1 MSLSHLYL
9 HLKNDLHINNST
21 DLHQSFP
28 WLHPV
33 QAKFTTIRV
42 LSVML
47 SSHAQSASYLL
58 YAFTVNEQRLA
69 LQINSLIRVSRRA
82 LLNSLTLDQVQALF
96 TKSVMEF
103 FSSFVH
109 TTCNLSV
116 SSRYLALDGA
126 YHPLKTPLSKYPTL
140 SNTPKLTISLRG
152 FHSESHTHSTYLD
165 RGNKDVLSTF
175 PTCAGLRRWAFPSSI
190 AFTEG
195 ILVSFFTSA

>member
-1 MSLSHLYL
+1 MICTS
-9 HLKNDLHINNST
+9 ITRT

-28 WLHPV
+28 WLRPV

-47 SSHAQSASYLL
+47 SSHAEASYLL

-82 LLNSLTLDQVQALF
+82 LLRSLTLDQVQALF
-96 TKSVMEF
+96 NKSVMEF

-126 YHPLKTPLSKYPTL
+126 YHLLKTPLSRYPTL
-140 SNTPKLTISLRG
+140 SNTPSLA
-152 FHSESHTHSTYLD
+152 ESGYE
-165 RGNKDVLSTF
+165 
-175 PTCAGLRRWAFPSSI
+175 
-190 AFTEG
+190 AFTLYRMR
-195 ILVSFFTSA
+195 IRRT

>member
-1 MSLSHLYL
+1 MICTS
-9 HLKNDLHINNST
+9 ITRT

-28 WLHPV
+28 WLRPV

-47 SSHAQSASYLL
+47 GSHANASYLL

-82 LLNSLTLDQVQALF
+82 LLSSLTLDQVQALF
-96 TKSVMEF
+96 NKSVMEF

-126 YHPLKTPLSKYPTL
+126 YHLLKTPLSRYPTL
-140 SNTPKLTISLRG
+140 SNTPSLA
-152 FHSESHTHSTYLD
+152 ESGYE
-165 RGNKDVLSTF
+165 
-175 PTCAGLRRWAFPSSI
+175 
-190 AFTEG
+190 AFTLYRMR
-195 ILVSFFTSA
+195 IRRT

>member
-1 MSLSHLYL
+1 MICTS
-9 HLKNDLHINNST
+9 ITRT

-47 SSHAQSASYLL
+47 SSHAEASYLL

-82 LLNSLTLDQVQALF
+82 LLSSLTLDQVQALF
-96 TKSVMEF
+96 NKSVMEF

-126 YHPLKTPLSKYPTL
+126 YHLLKTPLSRYPTL
-140 SNTPKLTISLRG
+140 SNTPSLA
-152 FHSESHTHSTYLD
+152 ESGYE
-165 RGNKDVLSTF
+165 
-175 PTCAGLRRWAFPSSI
+175 
-190 AFTEG
+190 AFTLYRMR
-195 ILVSFFTSA
+195 IRRT

>member
-1 MSLSHLYL
+1 MICTS
-9 HLKNDLHINNST
+9 ITRT

-28 WLHPV
+28 WLRPV

-47 SSHAQSASYLL
+47 SSHADASYLL

-82 LLNSLTLDQVQALF
+82 LLRSLTLDQVQALF
-96 TKSVMEF
+96 NKSVMEF

-116 SSRYLALDGA
+116 SSQYLALDGA
-126 YHPLKTPLSKYPTL
+126 YHPLKTPLSRYPTL
-140 SNTPKLTISLRG
+140 SNTPSLA
-152 FHSESHTHSTYLD
+152 ESGYE
-165 RGNKDVLSTF
+165 
-175 PTCAGLRRWAFPSSI
+175 
-190 AFTEG
+190 AFTLYRMR
-195 ILVSFFTSA
+195 IRRT

>member
-1 MSLSHLYL
+1 MICTS
-9 HLKNDLHINNST
+9 ITRT

-28 WLHPV
+28 WLRPV

-47 SSHAQSASYLL
+47 CSHAEASYLL

-82 LLNSLTLDQVQALF
+82 LLRSLTLDQVQALF
-96 TKSVMEF
+96 NKSVMEF

-126 YHPLKTPLSKYPTL
+126 YHLLKTPLSRYPTL
-140 SNTPKLTISLRG
+140 SNTPSLA
-152 FHSESHTHSTYLD
+152 ESGYE
-165 RGNKDVLSTF
+165 
-175 PTCAGLRRWAFPSSI
+175 
-190 AFTEG
+190 AFTLYRMR
-195 ILVSFFTSA
+195 IRRT

>member
-1 MSLSHLYL
+1 MICTS
-9 HLKNDLHINNST
+9 ITRT

-28 WLHPV
+28 WLRPV

-47 SSHAQSASYLL
+47 SSHAEASYLL

-82 LLNSLTLDQVQALF
+82 LLSSLTLDQVQALF
-96 TKSVMEF
+96 NKSVMEF

-126 YHPLKTPLSKYPTL
+126 YHLLKTPLSRYPTL
-140 SNTPKLTISLRG
+140 SNTPSLA
-152 FHSESHTHSTYLD
+152 ESGYE
-165 RGNKDVLSTF
+165 
-175 PTCAGLRRWAFPSSI
+175 
-190 AFTEG
+190 AFTLYRMR
-195 ILVSFFTSA
+195 IRRT

>member
-1 MSLSHLYL
+1 MICTS
-9 HLKNDLHINNST
+9 ITRT

-28 WLHPV
+28 WLRPV

-47 SSHAQSASYLL
+47 SSHAKASYLL

-82 LLNSLTLDQVQALF
+82 LLSSLTLDQVQALF
-96 TKSVMEF
+96 NKSVMEF

-126 YHPLKTPLSKYPTL
+126 YHLLKTPLSRYPTL
-140 SNTPKLTISLRG
+140 SNTPSLA
-152 FHSESHTHSTYLD
+152 ESGYE
-165 RGNKDVLSTF
+165 
-175 PTCAGLRRWAFPSSI
+175 
-190 AFTEG
+190 AFTLYRMR
-195 ILVSFFTSA
+195 IRRT